1 MLSCFSILP
10 WKRYTRGM
18 GRNCHWYRAIMTKN
32 SVNGPGR
39 ARILCVDDE
48 PLILN
53 GLASLLQRDYEVI
66 TALSGQAALEGIKEN
81 GAPAVILCDMRM
93 PGMDGAQLLK
103 TVRLLYPETTR
114 MLLTGEPGRDAAVSA
129 INEGQIFR
137 FLTKPCASDQVRAAI
152 EAGVTHHQMM
162 IADRALVQE
171 ALVERDALAGGSR
184 KSAMASSLMQSVAE
198 TTSHR
203 DRDSLNGAVAQ
214 LLLEFIE
221 AESAS
226 LYRLID
232 DHEVTRL
239 VPLASAERGNPEFS
253 IDRRSGSPVLSALG
267 EVPPW
272 KECVQRRQAVLY
284 HDKAGTPC
292 AAFPV
297 ESVPEV
303 IGILVLRGA
312 HPLNSRDIDLVG
324 AILRILKNHM
334 ELLDY
339 GERDTLTHMLNRK
352 TFESRFL
359 KLRQHIPTSPAD
371 DGTAETCWLGVVD
384 IDKFKSIND
393 NYGHLFGDEVLLLI
407 SQLMQQCFRG
417 ADQLFRFGGEEFV
430 IVLDHVTPAG
440 AHIAFERLRQTVEAF
455 DFPQVG
461 RLTISLGYSQ
471 IRLSDGPTTCVERAD
486 SALYY
491 AKQHGRNRVCHFEA
505 LVDAGELAIKAT
517 DAEAELF

>member
-1 MLSCFSILP
+1 MTANNVNDE
-10 WKRYTRGM
+10 R
-18 GRNCHWYRAIMTKN
+18 RAC
-32 SVNGPGR
+32 
-39 ARILCVDDE
+39 ILCVDDE
-48 PLILN
+48 PEVLN
-53 GLASLLQRDYEVI
+53 GLALLLQRDYRVI
-66 TALSGQAALEGIKEN
+66 TATSGQSALERIKEY
-81 GAPAVILCDMRM
+81 GAPAVILSDMRM
-93 PGMDGAQLLK
+93 PGMDGTHLLK

-114 MLLTGEPGRDAAVSA
+114 ILLTGDPGRDAAVSA

-137 FLTKPCASDQVRAAI
+137 FLTKPCAADQVRAAI
-152 EAGVTHHQMM
+152 EAGVIHHQLMT
-162 IADRALVQE
+162 AQRALVEE
-171 ALVERDALAGGSR
+171 ALVERRA
-184 KSAMASSLMQSVAE
+184 SAERTQESPRANSLMDSVAE

-203 DRDSLNGAVAQ
+203 DRDSLNEAVAR
-214 LLLEFIE
+214 LLLEFLE

-232 DHEVTRL
+232 DHGVTRL
-239 VPLASAERGNPEFS
+239 VPLASAVRGNPDGS
-253 IDRRSGSPVLSALG
+253 IGRPSDPPILSALD
-267 EVPPW
+267 EFPPW
-272 KECVQRRQAVLY
+272 KECVQRRKAVLY
-284 HDKAGTPC
+284 HDTAGTPC

-297 ESVPEV
+297 ESAQDI

-312 HPLNSRDIDLVG
+312 HPLQPRDVHLVG

-359 KLRQHIPTSPAD
+359 KLRQHISASPTDSDP
-371 DGTAETCWLGVVD
+371 AETSWLGVVD
-384 IDKFKSIND
+384 IDKFKSVND
-393 NYGHLFGDEVLLLI
+393 NYGHLFGDEVLLLV

-417 ADQLFRFGGEEFV
+417 PEQLFRFGGEEFV
-430 IVLDHVTPAG
+430 IVLDRATPAG
-440 AHIAFERLRQTVEAF
+440 AHIAFERLRLAVESF

-461 RLTISLGYSQ
+461 RVTISLGYSQ
-471 IRLSDGPTTCVERAD
+471 IRVGDGPTTCVERAD

-505 LVDAGELAIKAT
+505 LLDAGKLAVKAT